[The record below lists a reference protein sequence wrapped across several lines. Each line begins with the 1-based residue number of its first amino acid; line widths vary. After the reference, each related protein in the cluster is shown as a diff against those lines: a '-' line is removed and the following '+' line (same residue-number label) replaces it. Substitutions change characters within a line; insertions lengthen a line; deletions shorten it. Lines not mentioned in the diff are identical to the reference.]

1 MLARAALRAWPS
13 LREYGTGHVRGACM
27 PYWKVNEVFRLEL
40 GRSYL
45 WWFLVFLAGWVGGI
59 VSGGFLGGRK
69 WVVLMLPAVMAC
81 VLSCELRSGV
91 ALDSWWRAAYAKGTW
106 QYRAI
111 IAWHVTGL
119 VLLVGLSYVALF
131 IAD

>member
-1 MLARAALRAWPS
+1 M
-13 LREYGTGHVRGACM
+13 
-27 PYWKVNEVFRLEL
+27 
-40 GRSYL
+40 
-45 WWFLVFLAGWVGGI
+45 WWFLVFLAGWVAGI
-59 VSGGFLGGRK
+59 VSGAFLGGRM
-69 WVVLMLPAVMAC
+69 WAVLMLPAVMAF

-91 ALDSWWRAAYAKGTW
+91 ALDSRWRASYAKGTW
-106 QYRAI
+106 QYGAL